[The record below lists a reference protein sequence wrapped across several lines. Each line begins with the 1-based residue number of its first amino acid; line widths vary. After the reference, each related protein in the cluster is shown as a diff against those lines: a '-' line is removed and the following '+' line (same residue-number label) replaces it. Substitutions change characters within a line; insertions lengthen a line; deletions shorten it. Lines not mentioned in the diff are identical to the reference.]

1 MQNVSPVLENK
12 CYYYIERVGADQ
24 FTLFLL
30 CPLSEGQSV
39 VFSKGIETDA
49 AWNVL
54 MENDQAMNSTILELG
69 KKKYAFIRM
78 EFEDENSS
86 KEEIVIH
93 SYIAKG
99 DYIVPSEVSIIL
111 DKSDLPSI
119 SSEEVTPDEIAYNK
133 PYVYLYKSPF
143 VEPDS
148 PKTNLRFYPRVL
160 LPLVGYKLAGG
171 LDIISPSNNV
181 DDEQN
186 ENIYTAIV
194 PLIKSDEFGIKIN
207 DPSDLLVNSQYYF
220 DTEKIEGSFRV
231 IVPSFLDRQSELN
244 SLRKVGDFKAKVV
257 EASKRGN
264 DAKINGMSGDSIT
277 RKPVSRGVVAIPTSG
292 LFID

>member
-1 MQNVSPVLENK
+1 
-12 CYYYIERVGADQ
+12 
-24 FTLFLL
+24 
-30 CPLSEGQSV
+30 
-39 VFSKGIETDA
+39 
-49 AWNVL
+49 
-54 MENDQAMNSTILELG
+54 MENNQERNSTILELG

-78 EFEDENSS
+78 ELEDKKRS

-111 DKSDLPSI
+111 DRDNIPI
-119 SSEEVTPDEIAYNK
+119 VNSEEVTPDEIAYNK

-143 VEPDS
+143 IEADS
-148 PKTNLRFYPRVL
+148 EKPNLRFYPRVL
-160 LPLVGYKLAGG
+160 LPLVGYKIAGG
-171 LDIISPSNNV
+171 LDIVSPSNNV

-186 ENIYTAIV
+186 ENTYTAIV
-194 PLIKSDEFGIKIN
+194 PLIKSDEFGVKIN

-231 IVPSFLDRQSELN
+231 IVPPFLDRQSERDN
-244 SLRKVGDFKAKVV
+244 LRKVVDFKDKIV
-257 EASKRGN
+257 EASKRG
-264 DAKINGMSGDSIT
+264 DEAKAIGMSGDAIT
-277 RKPVSRGVVAIPTSG
+277 RRPKSRIVRIIPASG